1 MDKMSVNITSK
12 PLEAHPKKQIL
23 KVVADDASEKETV
36 QKGVAQG
43 VQVDI
48 SEEGA
53 EKSLEDKNQA
63 AFRKLLGN
71 EDVDQASQSEGDL
84 LDELIAEIQ
93 EKLEKTT
100 AGNCIVTQ

>member
-12 PLEAHPKKQIL
+12 PLETYPKKQIL
-23 KVVADDASEKETV
+23 KVVADDVSEKETV

-71 EDVDQASQSEGDL
+71 E
-84 LDELIAEIQ
+84 
-93 EKLEKTT
+93 
-100 AGNCIVTQ
+100 

>member
-12 PLEAHPKKQIL
+12 SLEAHPKKQIL
-23 KVVADDASEKETV
+23 KVVADDVSEKQTV

-71 EDVDQASQSEGDL
+71 EDVDQAS
-84 LDELIAEIQ
+84 
-93 EKLEKTT
+93 
-100 AGNCIVTQ
+100 